1 MSLSESDTAFNG
13 LEDVLTEVRAI
24 EAKFVSQWDFDQLRN
39 LRKLNLLDV
48 HDMVLGAVDH
58 PFPHLPELTALGII
72 SADISYITDDAF
84 RNLTKLT
91 IFNMKD
97 NEISEMKRN
106 MFPNPANSLS
116 YMDLR

>member
-13 LEDVLTEVRAI
+13 LEDILTEIRATD
-24 EAKFVSQWDFDQLRN
+24 AKFVSEWDFDQLRD
-39 LRKLNLLDV
+39 LKKLNLLDI
-48 HDMVLGAVDH
+48 HDMILDAIDN
-58 PFPHLPELTALGII
+58 PFPYLPELTALGII

-97 NEISEMKRN
+97 NEISQMKRS

-116 YMDLR
+116 YIES